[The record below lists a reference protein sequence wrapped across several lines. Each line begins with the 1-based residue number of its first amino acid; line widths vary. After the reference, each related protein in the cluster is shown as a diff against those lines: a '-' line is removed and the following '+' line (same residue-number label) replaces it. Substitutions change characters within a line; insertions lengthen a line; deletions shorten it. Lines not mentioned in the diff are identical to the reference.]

1 MPWFDRGA
9 ASLEVGE
16 GKGAT
21 GAALHPA
28 HPAAGSSSFVQDAPD
43 SPYGG
48 CIIFLPAISCT
59 EKREPRATAPTSP
72 GVVLAGAEA
81 TDVLAVLS
89 QMAEHH
95 VLEAAEPGI
104 HFLWACTTSSF

>member
-1 MPWFDRGA
+1 MPRFDRGA

-21 GAALHPA
+21 GAELHPA
-28 HPAAGSSSFVQDAPD
+28 HPATESSSFVQDTPD

-48 CIIFLPAISCT
+48 CIIFLSVISCT

-72 GVVLAGAEA
+72 GVVLVGAEA
-81 TDVLAVLS
+81 TDVLVPP
-89 QMAEHH
+89 HH
-95 VLEAAEPGI
+95 RPLPDGTAP
-104 HFLWACTTSSF
+104 HFGGC